1 MLSIA
6 YTNDTNYT
14 NNMPDTKPRP
24 PQALQAVLS
33 RKNIEITC
41 ALVFEDESITYPRVD
56 SVSVRGAQREI
67 TGGLVAYGYVP
78 VGRWADDGED
88 EDGYREWSR
97 PFKPGEEATSDIYIF
112 PGS

>member
-1 MLSIA
+1 MNIA
-6 YTNDTNYT
+6 YTNDTSYT
-14 NNMPDTKPRP
+14 NNMADAKVRT
-24 PQALQAVLS
+24 PQPLQAVLS
-33 RKNIEITC
+33 RKNIEITG

-78 VGRWADDGED
+78 VGRWADEGED

-97 PFKPGEEATSDIYIF
+97 TFKPGEEATSAIYNF
-112 PGS
+112 SGS